1 MAENISKEKRK
12 KKKRRNR
19 IRINNLNLAA
29 NLLGH
34 ANKAQANSSKK
45 GVFLFLTQSLFMVLR
60 EYFFLRRNFLLIVIL
75 EFSDMHFKFLITK

>member
-19 IRINNLNLAA
+19 IRIINLNLAA

-34 ANKAQANSSKK
+34 ANKAQAKFFK
-45 GVFLFLTQSLFMVLR
+45 ERCFLFLTQSLFMVLR

-75 EFSDMHFKFLITK
+75 EFSDMHFKF